1 MIFTPLDN
9 ADLAASRRILITA
22 LARDRMKGTQYNDDG
37 TELIEVGGTPL
48 MLEPVQALLRL
59 KGAAPSRVD
68 VLDVYGVPTGR
79 TVPVSGDGSFRVD
92 GTYTTYYYEVT
103 R

>member
-9 ADLAASRRILITA
+9 ADLVDSRRILITA
-22 LARDRMKGTQYNDDG
+22 LARDGMKGTRYNDDG
-37 TELIEVGGTPL
+37 TELLEVGGTPL
-48 MLEPVQALLRL
+48 MLEPVQAMLRL
-59 KGAAPSRVD
+59 KGPAPSRVE

-79 TVPVSGDGSFRVD
+79 TVPVAGDGSFRID
-92 GTYTTYYYEVT
+92 GTYTTYYYEVV